1 MVVSIKEL
9 KENRNGV
16 ETLFFPKTH
25 ADAVAYD
32 ADNTVLDKIDS
43 MVTQYE
49 DYTQR
54 TDQNMDLL
62 WRQWNDALSDGV
74 EVVVTSGY
82 ARELALEEVTPNWPW
97 LITSTEEEPVA
108 A

>member
-32 ADNTVLDKIDS
+32 ADTTVLDKIDA
-43 MVTQYE
+43 MVT
-49 DYTQR
+49 
-54 TDQNMDLL
+54 
-62 WRQWNDALSDGV
+62 
-74 EVVVTSGY
+74 
-82 ARELALEEVTPNWPW
+82 
-97 LITSTEEEPVA
+97 
-108 A
+108 